1 MFFLSIVFYLVF
13 VLMLDFAPSYDNIS
27 MVESFV
33 RSAFARIGVGIIKR
47 MPAFKCFQ
55 EV

>member
-1 MFFLSIVFYLVF
+1 MFFISIVFYLVF
-13 VLMLDFAPSYDNIS
+13 VLMFDFAPSYDNIS

-47 MPAFKCFQ
+47 MPAFKRFQ

>member
-1 MFFLSIVFYLVF
+1 MFFVSILFYLMF
-13 VLMLDFAPSYDNIS
+13 VLVFDFTSSYDNIS